1 MFCSSQ
7 SGCATARARFFGRA
21 SAGITPTVERRPAT
35 AAPAISFLENDI
47 FILCLFFWVWKNCVT
62 GMRKKERS
70 AAGACDAAVVNN
82 ATFNKVHRDYL
93 SLGT

>member
-1 MFCSSQ
+1 MTFLSFVS
-7 SGCATARARFFGRA
+7 FFR
-21 SAGITPTVERRPAT
+21 
-35 AAPAISFLENDI
+35 
-47 FILCLFFWVWKNCVT
+47 VWKNCVT